1 MSDALTLPLKS
12 AENVQVLV
20 FDESPRSLI
29 VEQLNR
35 AGFSASQVDR
45 LQRLASLLEKSPPNA
60 MVVLWN
66 GSLASEDRLI
76 SELIDLK
83 RRFARA
89 LLVAV
94 DRTLTNDLLPRLL
107 SKADDWFFLDQVE
120 HELVLRLNRVLAMR
134 ATLEKNHFAAV
145 APSTDSHFFS
155 LLAHDIRTPLNV
167 IGLSLRMIGMT
178 MSLNSLELE
187 EDLRFIDDNL
197 GAIERILT
205 QLSDYF
211 RLFEATTSISPSSFD
226 PRRAVEEL
234 LATRPDRPAM
244 RFGKVE
250 LIARESCPSVVELDL
265 NKARLAISYALA
277 SARVAAAAG
286 TSPIRLVLSGSSE
299 RFIVEAIVESPPP
312 VSVTSTV
319 LSPLDFVRVD
329 GVAAERRGMDLAIV
343 AKISELFGG
352 SARLDVVENLR
363 STIVID
369 WPRRIPTSR
378 ASLT

>member
-1 MSDALTLPLKS
+1 
-12 AENVQVLV
+12 
-20 FDESPRSLI
+20 
-29 VEQLNR
+29 
-35 AGFSASQVDR
+35 
-45 LQRLASLLEKSPPNA
+45 
-60 MVVLWN
+60 
-66 GSLASEDRLI
+66 
-76 SELIDLK
+76 
-83 RRFARA
+83 
-89 LLVAV
+89 
-94 DRTLTNDLLPRLL
+94 
-107 SKADDWFFLDQVE
+107 
-120 HELVLRLNRVLAMR
+120 
-134 ATLEKNHFAAV
+134 
-145 APSTDSHFFS
+145 
-155 LLAHDIRTPLNV
+155 
-167 IGLSLRMIGMT
+167 MT